1 MQETW
6 LNFYGPLLH
15 TEKEKKK
22 DIPNGLPRYSL
33 TKKKNPQ
40 KMQNFIVQYSGISHS
55 DYINL
60 IKVKNKITSTNSI
73 LQSH

>member
-22 DIPNGLPRYSL
+22 RHTQWFTQIQFNQ
-33 TKKKNPQ
+33 KKNPQ